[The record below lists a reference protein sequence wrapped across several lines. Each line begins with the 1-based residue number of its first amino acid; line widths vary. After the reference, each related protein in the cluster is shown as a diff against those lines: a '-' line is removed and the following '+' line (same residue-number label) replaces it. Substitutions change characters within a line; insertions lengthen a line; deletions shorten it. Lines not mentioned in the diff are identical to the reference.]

1 MTQPRDPAAETA
13 NMIANLEKSSGKK
26 MAEWVEIARNSG
38 KEKHGEIISFLKEQ
52 HGLTYGYANLI
63 AHTLKQS
70 AAVTM
75 ESDDRAG
82 LIDQQYA
89 KGKEHL
95 RPIYD
100 KLVEVISGFG
110 SDIEFVPMKAYV
122 SVRRNKQIACIGPAT
137 KTRFEVGIKLPK
149 GHGTTER
156 LTEGGF
162 NGMVSHLV
170 KVTDANEIDAEL
182 IGWLKE
188 AYDAG

>member
-13 NMIANLEKSSGKK
+13 SMVANMKKNTGKTLE
-26 MAEWVEIARNSG
+26 EWVEIAKGSG
-38 KEKHGEIISFLKEQ
+38 KQKHGEIVKFLKEN
-52 HGLTYGYANLI
+52 HGIGHGFANLV
-63 AHTLKQS
+63 AHTVNQS
-70 AAVTM
+70 AAVIM
-75 ESDDRAG
+75 NKDERGD
-82 LIDQQYA
+82 LIDQHYA

-100 KLVEVISGFG
+100 KLVEIIKGFG
-110 SDIEFVPMKAYV
+110 GDVEFVPMKTYV

-149 GHGTTER
+149 GHASTER
-156 LTEGGF
+156 LTEGGY

-170 KVTDANEIDAEL
+170 KVTDASEIDPEL
-182 IGWLKE
+182 VGWLKE